1 MMSKKKIFYTH
12 TLMRF
17 LQRYLVSYPIRTILM
32 NYYSK
37 WAGSAK
43 HIQLFVGYNY
53 KHELRLSVA
62 IVTKED
68 MISCPVMHG
77 KIQAYLGRYYE
88 HIKV

>member
-1 MMSKKKIFYTH
+1 MRSKKKIFYTH

-37 WAGSAK
+37 QAGAK

-53 KHELRLSVA
+53 KHELRLSVS
-62 IVTKED
+62 ILTKED
-68 MISCPVMHG
+68 KISCPITHG
-77 KIQAYLGRYYE
+77 KIQSYLGRYYE
-88 HIKV
+88 HIKA